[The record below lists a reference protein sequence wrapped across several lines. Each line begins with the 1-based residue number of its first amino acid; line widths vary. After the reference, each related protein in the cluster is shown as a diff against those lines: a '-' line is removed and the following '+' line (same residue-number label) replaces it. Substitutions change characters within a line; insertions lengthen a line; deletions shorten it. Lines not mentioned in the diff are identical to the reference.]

1 MVRYKYIKILLMLK
15 GFTFHSPAP
24 IPRPLL
30 GLEGS
35 KYNSCSGGL
44 FVNPAPTYRREVW
57 EGRKPVLPQS
67 ASWKRRFNMGS

>member
-44 FVNPAPTYRREVW
+44 FVNPASTYRREVW
-57 EGRKPVLPQS
+57 VCGGQK
-67 ASWKRRFNMGS
+67 ASFAPECFLEEKI